1 MDGVPYAQLQ
11 GITFTG
17 AQLIVLF
24 TQFKVTVDGSNLK
37 PLADA
42 FLEKAVKC
50 MEVTPANERVGS
62 HTIITRIEVAKLG

>member
-1 MDGVPYAQLQ
+1 MDGIPYAQLQ

-17 AQLIVLF
+17 SQLIILF
-24 TQFKVTVDGSNLK
+24 TQFKVTVDGDKLK

-42 FLEKAVKC
+42 FVEKSVKF
-50 MEVTPANERVGS
+50 MEVTPTTQRVGS